1 MRFAFGDGDKKFILL
16 FQKVEVTVE
25 KDFNAWTLREKQ
37 WVTWAEK
44 ITGFVEANVA
54 DNVLQQHIEDLII
67 SAYYMEDKLRRIFKL
82 IRIHPPVDKTAEIYN
97 IVTEEII
104 KSSDKLKLISIISL
118 LNSFPDESSYLCE
131 KIRNIILNKQKE
143 K

>member
-1 MRFAFGDGDKKFILL
+1 ME
-16 FQKVEVTVE
+16 EVNAQIYCE
-25 KDFNAWTLREKQ
+25 KQTLREKQ
-37 WVTWAEK
+37 WITWAK
-44 ITGFVEANVA
+44 NITGLIGTNVD

>member
-1 MRFAFGDGDKKFILL
+1 
-16 FQKVEVTVE
+16 VEVTVE

-67 SAYYMEDKLRRIFKL
+67 SAYYMEDKLRRIIKL
-82 IRIHPPVDKTAEIYN
+82 IRIHLPRIHLPVDRTAEIYN
-97 IVTEEII
+97 IATEEVM